1 VALKSTQTDGGR
13 ETRVRFDREERRIQL
28 AEACA
33 ELIATNG
40 YSRTS
45 IRDVAGRANIS
56 TGTLLHHFGSKEKLL
71 EATLVLVSDDFLDH
85 IREAASAKDVDA
97 VTRLRAVVR
106 AILDLDRHS
115 IGWRVWI
122 AFWHEASIDPELA
135 VVAGERTALAE
146 AVFVELISE
155 ARDAGL
161 LHVADPET
169 SAGELAALIDGV
181 GLRMFSETGRW
192 SQERA
197 ANLVERLI
205 DDWQRQ

>member
-1 VALKSTQTDGGR
+1 MALKSTQTDGGR